1 MSHVLRAKD
10 QRTPTLSVVANAGNA
25 GGVRTTETPAAN
37 MIEFRGIS
45 KSYGGSV
52 ALHGTDLAVRK
63 GEFLSL
69 LGPSGSGKSTILNI
83 IAGAIAPTTGAV
95 VLDGSD
101 VSTVPP
107 RDRGLG
113 MVFQNYALLPHL
125 NVFDNVAFP
134 LRIRGLSNAEIKQ
147 RVRNALERV
156 GLIGYEQRKPR
167 EMSGGQ
173 QQRVGIARCIVYS
186 PSVILMDEPLGAL
199 DKKLRD
205 QLQGEIKR
213 LHRELG
219 TTLVYVTHD
228 QEEAL
233 NLSDRVCLMNGGRIA
248 QLGTPDELYFEPVN
262 EFVADFVGES
272 NLIDGV
278 IQADGTV
285 RFDES
290 RIMQVKSTQG
300 HAVGSKVKVLVRPER
315 VTVVGDGSSNAGA
328 SSGSCNGA
336 NDNECSGTISQI
348 SFVGGMTRLEVKLS
362 SGRALL
368 VKTLSAPA
376 VERAPIGRSL
386 TVRWSARDAVV
397 LRK

>member
-1 MSHVLRAKD
+1 MSHVLLEKNGRPSA
-10 QRTPTLSVVANAGNA
+10 RTNSSVNGNLDTMSTSINAGD
-25 GGVRTTETPAAN
+25 N
-37 MIEFRGIS
+37 MIVFNGIS
-45 KSYGGSV
+45 KSYGNSV
-52 ALHGTDLAVRK
+52 ALHTTDFTVRK

-83 IAGAIAPTTGAV
+83 IAGAVAPSTGSIL
-95 VLDGSD
+95 LDGKD

-107 RDRGLG
+107 RERGLG

-134 LRIRGLSNAEIKQ
+134 LRIRGVAKSEIQQ

-156 GLIGYEQRKPR
+156 GLTGYENRKPR

-213 LHRELG
+213 LHRDLG

-248 QLGTPDELYFEPVN
+248 QLGTPDELYFEPVS

-272 NLIDGV
+272 NLLEGV
-278 IQADGTV
+278 VVSDDTV
-285 RFDES
+285 AINAKWSIKVR
-290 RIMQVKSTQG
+290 STEG
-300 HAVGSKVKVLVRPER
+300 HAIGSKVKVLVRPEKIS
-315 VTVVGDGSSNAGA
+315 VLDDNENAVPGA
-328 SSGSCNGA
+328 GGA
-336 NDNECSGTISQI
+336 NECTGVISQI
-348 SFVGGMTRLEVKLS
+348 SFVGGMTRFELTTTD
-362 SGRALL
+362 GPTLL
-368 VKTLSAPA
+368 VKTISARA
-376 VERAPIGRSL
+376 AERSPLGRPL
-386 TVRWSARDAVV
+386 TVRWSARDSAV
-397 LRK
+397 LKK

>member
-1 MSHVLRAKD
+1 MSHVLLEKNGQPSA
-10 QRTPTLSVVANAGNA
+10 QTGPSANGNLNTMSTSTAAGD
-25 GGVRTTETPAAN
+25 N
-37 MIEFRGIS
+37 MIVFQGIS
-45 KSYGGSV
+45 KRYGNSV
-52 ALHGTDLAVRK
+52 ALHSTDFSVRK

-83 IAGAIAPTTGAV
+83 IAGAVAPSTGSIL
-95 VLDGSD
+95 LDGKD

-107 RDRGLG
+107 RERGLG

-134 LRIRGLSNAEIKQ
+134 LRIRGVGKSEIQQ

-156 GLIGYEQRKPR
+156 GLTGYENRKPR

-213 LHRELG
+213 LHRDLG

-248 QLGTPDELYFEPVN
+248 QLGTPDELYFEPTN

-272 NLIDGV
+272 NLLEGV
-278 IQADGTV
+278 VQSNDTV
-285 RFDES
+285 LVNDNWALKVR
-290 RIMQVKSTQG
+290 STEG
-300 HAVGSKVKVLVRPER
+300 HATGSKVKVLVRPEKIS
-315 VTVVGDGSSNAGA
+315 VLEGEESSASGAGDMNACTGV
-328 SSGSCNGA
+328 
-336 NDNECSGTISQI
+336 ISQI
-348 SFVGGMTRLEVKLS
+348 SFVGGMTRFELATAAGS
-362 SGRALL
+362 TLL
-368 VKTLSAPA
+368 VKTISARA
-376 VERAPIGRSL
+376 AERSPMGRPL
-386 TVRWSARDAVV
+386 TVRWSARDSAV
-397 LRK
+397 LKK

>member
-1 MSHVLRAKD
+1 MSHVLIENDGRPSAHTNSMVNGNVD
-10 QRTPTLSVVANAGNA
+10 TISTSIDAGAN
-25 GGVRTTETPAAN
+25 V
-37 MIEFRGIS
+37 IVFRGIS
-45 KSYGGSV
+45 KSYGSSV
-52 ALHGTDLAVRK
+52 ALHTTDFAVRK

-83 IAGAIAPTTGAV
+83 IAGAVAPSTGSI
-95 VLDGSD
+95 LLEGKD

-107 RDRGLG
+107 RERGLG

-134 LRIRGLSNAEIKQ
+134 LRIRGVGKSEIQQ

-156 GLIGYEQRKPR
+156 GLTGYEDRKPR

-213 LHRELG
+213 LHRDLG

-248 QLGTPDELYFEPVN
+248 QLGTPDELYFEPTS

-272 NLIDGV
+272 NLFEAVVQSIDTVLIDGNW
-278 IQADGTV
+278 TLKV
-285 RFDES
+285 R
-290 RIMQVKSTQG
+290 STTG
-300 HAVGSKVKVLVRPER
+300 HAMGSRVKVLVRPEKIS
-315 VTVVGDGSSNAGA
+315 VVESEGSVIETGDAV
-328 SSGSCNGA
+328 
-336 NDNECSGTISQI
+336 NECTGVISQI
-348 SFVGGMTRLEVKLS
+348 SFVGGMTRFELTTAA
-362 SGRALL
+362 GATLL
-368 VKTLSAPA
+368 VKTISARA
-376 VERAPIGRSL
+376 AERSPMGRPL
-386 TVRWSARDAVV
+386 TVRWSARDSAV
-397 LRK
+397 LKK

>member
-1 MSHVLRAKD
+1 MSHVLLEKNGRPSA
-10 QRTPTLSVVANAGNA
+10 RTNSSVNGNLDTMSTSINAGD
-25 GGVRTTETPAAN
+25 N
-37 MIEFRGIS
+37 MIVFNGIS
-45 KSYGGSV
+45 KSYGNSV
-52 ALHGTDLAVRK
+52 ALHTTDFTVRK

-83 IAGAIAPTTGAV
+83 IAGAVAPSTGSIL
-95 VLDGSD
+95 LDGKD
-101 VSTVPP
+101 VSTVSP
-107 RDRGLG
+107 RERGLG

-134 LRIRGLSNAEIKQ
+134 LRIRGVAKSEIQQ

-156 GLIGYEQRKPR
+156 GLTGYENRKPR

-213 LHRELG
+213 LHRDLG

-248 QLGTPDELYFEPVN
+248 QLGTPDELYFEPVS

-272 NLIDGV
+272 NLLEGIVVSD
-278 IQADGTV
+278 DTV
-285 RFDES
+285 AINAKWSIKVR
-290 RIMQVKSTQG
+290 STEG
-300 HAVGSKVKVLVRPER
+300 HAIGSKVKVLVRPEKIS
-315 VTVVGDGSSNAGA
+315 VVEDNESAVPGTG
-328 SSGSCNGA
+328 GA
-336 NDNECSGTISQI
+336 NECTGVISQI
-348 SFVGGMTRLEVKLS
+348 SFVGGMTRFELTTTD
-362 SGRALL
+362 GPTLL
-368 VKTLSAPA
+368 VKTISARA
-376 VERAPIGRSL
+376 TERSPLGRPL
-386 TVRWSARDAVV
+386 TVRWSARDSAV
-397 LRK
+397 LKK

>member
-1 MSHVLRAKD
+1 MSHVLLDNDGRPRAATVQAAKEASGSVAAT
-10 QRTPTLSVVANAGNA
+10 QRN
-25 GGVRTTETPAAN
+25 TED
-37 MIEFRGIS
+37 MIVFRGVS
-45 KSYGGSV
+45 KHYGSAI
-52 ALHGTDLAVRK
+52 ALHGTDFSIRK

-83 IAGAIAPTTGAV
+83 IAGAVAPTEGTI
-95 VLDGSD
+95 VLDGKD

-107 RDRGLG
+107 RERGLG

-134 LRIRGLSNAEIKQ
+134 LRIRGVAKSEIQQ

-156 GLIGYEQRKPR
+156 GLTGYENRKPR

-213 LHRELG
+213 LHRDLG

-272 NLIDGV
+272 NLIEGVVQDDGV
-278 IQADGTV
+278 V
-285 RFDES
+285 RVS
-290 RIMQVKSTQG
+290 ANRVLKVRSTEG
-300 HAVGSKVKVLVRPER
+300 HAIGSKVKVLVRPEKIDIVEQMR
-315 VTVVGDGSSNAGA
+315 AED
-328 SSGSCNGA
+328 
-336 NDNECSGTISQI
+336 DNTCTGTIAQV
-348 SFVGGMTRLEVKLS
+348 SFVGGMTRFELKLADGS
-362 SGRALL
+362 TLL
-368 VKTLSAPA
+368 VKGISARA
-376 VERAPIGRSL
+376 AERANVGQQL
-386 TVRWSARDAVV
+386 AVRWTARDAVV

>member
-1 MSHVLRAKD
+1 MSHVLLGNDGRPSAH
-10 QRTPTLSVVANAGNA
+10 TNSTANGNMNSMATTTDAG
-25 GGVRTTETPAAN
+25 AN
-37 MIEFRGIS
+37 MIVFRGIS
-45 KSYGGSV
+45 KSYGSSV
-52 ALHGTDLAVRK
+52 ALHSTDLAVRK

-83 IAGAIAPTTGAV
+83 IAGAVAPSTGNI
-95 VLDGSD
+95 LLEGKD

-107 RDRGLG
+107 RERGLG

-125 NVFDNVAFP
+125 NVFENVAFP
-134 LRIRGLSNAEIKQ
+134 LRIRGVGKSEIQQ

-156 GLIGYEQRKPR
+156 GLTGYENRKPR

-213 LHRELG
+213 LHRDLG

-248 QLGTPDELYFEPVN
+248 QLGTPDELYFEPTS

-272 NLIDGV
+272 NLLEGVVQSID
-278 IQADGTV
+278 TV
-285 RFDES
+285 LIGGNWTLKVR
-290 RIMQVKSTQG
+290 STEG
-300 HAVGSKVKVLVRPER
+300 HATGSRVKVLVRPEKIS
-315 VTVVGDGSSNAGA
+315 VVESDVPAIEAGDSV
-328 SSGSCNGA
+328 
-336 NDNECSGTISQI
+336 NECTGVISQI
-348 SFVGGMTRLEVKLS
+348 SFVGGMTRFELATS
-362 SGRALL
+362 TGATLL
-368 VKTLSAPA
+368 VKTISARA
-376 VERAPIGRSL
+376 AERAPMGRPL
-386 TVRWSARDAVV
+386 TVRWSARDSAV
-397 LRK
+397 LKK

>member
-1 MSHVLRAKD
+1 MAHVLLENEGLPSAGVEPRSDISTRAASGATNVK
-10 QRTPTLSVVANAGNA
+10 G
-25 GGVRTTETPAAN
+25 N
-37 MIEFRGIS
+37 MIVFEGVG
-45 KSYGGSV
+45 KTYGSSV
-52 ALHGTDLAVRK
+52 ALQTTDLVVRE

-83 IAGAIAPTTGAV
+83 VAGAIAPTSGRILLNGT
-95 VLDGSD
+95 D

-107 RDRGLG
+107 RERGLG

-134 LRIRGLSNAEIKQ
+134 LRIRGLGKDEIAQ

-156 GLIGYEQRKPR
+156 GLVGYEQRKPR

-213 LHRELG
+213 LHKDLG

-233 NLSDRVCLMNGGRIA
+233 NLSDRVCLMNAGRIA
-248 QLGTPDELYFEPVN
+248 QIGTPDELYFEPVN

-272 NLIDGV
+272 NLIEGTV
-278 IQADGTV
+278 TANGTVATADGFALAV
-285 RFDES
+285 R
-290 RIMQVKSTQG
+290 STEG
-300 HAVGSKVKVLVRPER
+300 HATGSRVKVLVRPEKIA
-315 VTVVGDGSSNAGA
+315 VLEGDSATTAGQNV
-328 SSGSCNGA
+328 CT
-336 NDNECSGTISQI
+336 GTIAQT
-348 SFVGGMTRLEVKLS
+348 SFVGGMTRIELQRQ
-362 SGRALL
+362 GGAPLL
-368 VKTLSAPA
+368 VKTISSRATERLPA
-376 VERAPIGRSL
+376 GHPM
-386 TVRWSARDAVV
+386 TVAWSASDSVV
-397 LRK
+397 LKN

>member
-1 MSHVLRAKD
+1 MAHVLLENEGLPSAGAELRSAAGTRAASGATNMK
-10 QRTPTLSVVANAGNA
+10 G
-25 GGVRTTETPAAN
+25 N
-37 MIEFRGIS
+37 MIVFEGVG
-45 KSYGGSV
+45 KTYGNSI
-52 ALHGTDLAVRK
+52 ALHNTDLTVRE

-83 IAGAIAPTTGAV
+83 IAGAIAPTSGRI
-95 VLDGSD
+95 LLNGND

-107 RDRGLG
+107 RERGLG

-134 LRIRGLSNAEIKQ
+134 LRIRGLGKEEVAK

-156 GLIGYEQRKPR
+156 GLVGYEHRKPR

-213 LHRELG
+213 LHKDLG

-248 QLGTPDELYFEPVN
+248 QIGTPDELYFEPVN

-272 NLIDGV
+272 NLIE
-278 IQADGTV
+278 GTV
-285 RFDES
+285 TAKDTVTTPDGFVLKVR
-290 RIMQVKSTQG
+290 STEG
-300 HAVGSKVKVLVRPER
+300 HAEDSRVKVLVRPEKIAALD
-315 VTVVGDGSSNAGA
+315 GDAAAAAGQNACTGKIA
-328 SSGSCNGA
+328 Q
-336 NDNECSGTISQI
+336 T
-348 SFVGGMTRLEVKLS
+348 SFVGGMTRIELIRE
-362 SGRALL
+362 GGAPLL
-368 VKTLSAPA
+368 VKTISSRAA
-376 VERAPIGRSL
+376 ERMPSGHRM
-386 TVRWSARDAVV
+386 TVSWSANDSVV
-397 LRK
+397 LKR

>member
-1 MSHVLRAKD
+1 MSHVLLEKNGRPSA
-10 QRTPTLSVVANAGNA
+10 RTNSSVNGNLDTMSTSINAGD
-25 GGVRTTETPAAN
+25 N
-37 MIEFRGIS
+37 MIVFNGIS
-45 KSYGGSV
+45 KSYGNSV
-52 ALHGTDLAVRK
+52 ALHTTDFTVRK

-83 IAGAIAPTTGAV
+83 IAGAVAPSTGSIL
-95 VLDGSD
+95 LDGKD

-107 RDRGLG
+107 RERGLG

-134 LRIRGLSNAEIKQ
+134 LRIRGVAKSEIQQ

-156 GLIGYEQRKPR
+156 GLTGYENRKPR

-213 LHRELG
+213 LHRDLG

-248 QLGTPDELYFEPVN
+248 QLGTPDELYFEPVS

-272 NLIDGV
+272 NLLEGV
-278 IQADGTV
+278 VVSDDTV
-285 RFDES
+285 AINAKWSIKVR
-290 RIMQVKSTQG
+290 STEG
-300 HAVGSKVKVLVRPER
+300 HSIGSKVKVLVRPEKISVLDDNETD
-315 VTVVGDGSSNAGA
+315 VTGAG
-328 SSGSCNGA
+328 GA
-336 NDNECSGTISQI
+336 NECTGVISQI
-348 SFVGGMTRLEVKLS
+348 SFVGGMTRFELTTTD
-362 SGRALL
+362 GPTLL
-368 VKTLSAPA
+368 VKTISARA
-376 VERAPIGRSL
+376 AERSPLGRPL
-386 TVRWSARDAVV
+386 TVRWSARDSAV
-397 LRK
+397 LKK

>member
-1 MSHVLRAKD
+1 MSHVLAE
-10 QRTPTLSVVANAGNA
+10 QSGNPVGNQFGHGA
-25 GGVRTTETPAAN
+25 HSMTASTSTKED
-37 MIEFRGIS
+37 MIVFRGIS
-45 KSYGGSV
+45 KSYGESV
-52 ALHGTDLAVRK
+52 ALHGTDLSVRR

-83 IAGAIAPTTGAV
+83 IAGAVAPTSGSIL
-95 VLDGSD
+95 LDGKD

-107 RDRGLG
+107 RERGLG

-134 LRIRGLSNAEIKQ
+134 LRIRGVAKSEIQQ

-156 GLIGYEQRKPR
+156 GLKGYEHRKPR

-213 LHRELG
+213 LHRDLG

-248 QLGTPDELYFEPVN
+248 QLGTPDELYFEPVS

-272 NLIDGV
+272 NLLEGV
-278 IQADGTV
+278 VESANSV
-285 RFDES
+285 RLNDASILKVRNTE
-290 RIMQVKSTQG
+290 G
-300 HAVGSKVKVLVRPER
+300 HANGSRVKVLVRPEKIE
-315 VTVVGDGSSNAGA
+315 VVDDADTASEDTNVFKGA
-328 SSGSCNGA
+328 IVQ
-336 NDNECSGTISQI
+336 T
-348 SFVGGMTRLEVKLS
+348 SFIGGMTRFELKLS
-362 SGRALL
+362 TGGTLL
-368 VKTLSAPA
+368 VKTISARA
-376 VERAPIGRSL
+376 AERAPLGQTL
-386 TVRWSARDAVV
+386 TVRWAARDSVV
-397 LRK
+397 LKK

>member
-1 MSHVLRAKD
+1 MSHVLLEKEGRPSGLEPRNQAGARAASATTHMKGNMIVFEGVGK
-10 QRTPTLSVVANAGNA
+10 TYGNA
-25 GGVRTTETPAAN
+25 
-37 MIEFRGIS
+37 
-45 KSYGGSV
+45 V
-52 ALHGTDLAVRK
+52 ALHTTDFVVRE

-83 IAGAIAPTTGAV
+83 IAGAIAPTSGCI
-95 VLDGSD
+95 LLNGRD

-107 RDRGLG
+107 RERGLG

-134 LRIRGLSNAEIKQ
+134 LRIRGLGRDEIAQ

-156 GLIGYEQRKPR
+156 GLVGYEQRKPR

-199 DKKLRD
+199 DKKLRE
-205 QLQGEIKR
+205 QLQGEIKK
-213 LHRELG
+213 LHKDLG

-248 QLGTPDELYFEPVN
+248 QIGTPDELYFEPVN

-272 NLIDGV
+272 NLIEATVVADNTV
-278 IQADGTV
+278 TAADGLMLAV
-285 RFDES
+285 R
-290 RIMQVKSTQG
+290 STEG
-300 HAVGSKVKVLVRPER
+300 HAMGSRVKVLVRPEKI
-315 VTVVGDGSSNAGA
+315 VVLDGDAAPAQLHNTCTGTVAQ
-328 SSGSCNGA
+328 
-336 NDNECSGTISQI
+336 T
-348 SFVGGMTRLEVKLS
+348 SFVGGMTRIELQRR
-362 SGRALL
+362 SGVPLL
-368 VKTLSAPA
+368 VKTISSRAAERHPA
-376 VERAPIGRSL
+376 GHRMTMA
-386 TVRWSARDAVV
+386 WSANDSVV
-397 LRK
+397 LKN

>member
-1 MSHVLRAKD
+1 MAHVLFNDVGHPMAWD
-10 QRTPTLSVVANAGNA
+10 
-25 GGVRTTETPAAN
+25 GGGTNEGLRN
-37 MIEFRGIS
+37 MTAEKSAQEDMIVFEGIS
-45 KSYGGSV
+45 KAYGDSI
-52 ALHGTDLAVRK
+52 ALQSTDLTVRR

-83 IAGAIAPTTGAV
+83 IAGAVAPSTGRIL
-95 VLDGSD
+95 LDGKD

-125 NVFDNVAFP
+125 SVFDNVAFP
-134 LRIRGLSNAEIKQ
+134 LRIRGASQSEIRQK
-147 RVRNALERV
+147 VGNALERV
-156 GLIGYEQRKPR
+156 GLSGYEARKPR

-213 LHRELG
+213 LHKDLG

-233 NLSDRVCLMNGGRIA
+233 NLSDRVCLMNAGKIA
-248 QLGTPDELYFEPVN
+248 QLGTPDELYFEPTS

-272 NLIDGV
+272 NLLNGEVVGADLVRIHDGWT
-278 IQADGTV
+278 IGV
-285 RFDES
+285 R
-290 RIMQVKSTQG
+290 STHG
-300 HAVGSKVKVLVRPER
+300 HSVGSKVKVLVRPEKIS
-315 VTVVGDGSSNAGA
+315 VADVAGPVEATPPNGENA
-328 SSGSCNGA
+328 
-336 NDNECSGTISQI
+336 CSGVITQV
-348 SFVGGMTRLEVKLS
+348 SFVGGMTRFELALPIGGV
-362 SGRALL
+362 LL
-368 VKTLSAPA
+368 VKAISHRAIERSPLGHSLA
-376 VERAPIGRSL
+376 VS
-386 TVRWSARDAVV
+386 WSSRDSVV
-397 LRK
+397 LK

>member
-1 MSHVLRAKD
+1 MSHVLVEKSG
-10 QRTPTLSVVANAGNA
+10 TPVGKGAQSMTGS
-25 GGVRTTETPAAN
+25 TSMKED
-37 MIEFRGIS
+37 MIVFRDIS
-45 KSYGGSV
+45 KSYGPSV
-52 ALHGTDLAVRK
+52 ALHGTNLTVRR

-83 IAGAIAPTTGAV
+83 IAGAVAPSSGSI
-95 VLDGSD
+95 VLDGKD

-107 RDRGLG
+107 RERGLG

-134 LRIRGLSNAEIKQ
+134 LRIRGVAKSEIQQ

-156 GLIGYEQRKPR
+156 GLTGYEQRKPR

-213 LHRELG
+213 LHRDLG

-248 QLGTPDELYFEPVN
+248 QLGTPDELYFEPVS

-272 NLIDGV
+272 NLLEGV
-278 IQADGTV
+278 VEANNTV
-285 RFDES
+285 RLNDGSALKVRSNE
-290 RIMQVKSTQG
+290 G
-300 HAVGSKVKVLVRPER
+300 HANGSRVKVLVRPEKID
-315 VTVVGDGSSNAGA
+315 VVEDSELSSADTNVCKGA
-328 SSGSCNGA
+328 IA
-336 NDNECSGTISQI
+336 QT
-348 SFVGGMTRLEVKLS
+348 SFIGGMTRFELKLS
-362 SGRALL
+362 TGGTLL
-368 VKTLSAPA
+368 VKTISARA
-376 VERAPIGRSL
+376 AERAPLGQTL
-386 TVRWSARDAVV
+386 TVRWSAGDSVV

>member
-1 MSHVLRAKD
+1 
-10 QRTPTLSVVANAGNA
+10 
-25 GGVRTTETPAAN
+25 
-37 MIEFRGIS
+37 MIVFQGIS
-45 KSYGGSV
+45 KRYGNSV
-52 ALHGTDLAVRK
+52 ALHSTDFSVRK

-83 IAGAIAPTTGAV
+83 IAGAVAPSTGSIL
-95 VLDGSD
+95 LDGKD

-107 RDRGLG
+107 RERGLG

-134 LRIRGLSNAEIKQ
+134 LRIRGVGKSEIQQ

-156 GLIGYEQRKPR
+156 GLTGYENRKPR

-213 LHRELG
+213 LHRDLG

-248 QLGTPDELYFEPVN
+248 QLGTPDELYFEPTN

-272 NLIDGV
+272 NLLEGV
-278 IQADGTV
+278 VQSNDTV
-285 RFDES
+285 LVNDNWALKVR
-290 RIMQVKSTQG
+290 STEG
-300 HAVGSKVKVLVRPER
+300 HATGSKVKVLVRPEKIS
-315 VTVVGDGSSNAGA
+315 VLEGEESSASGAGDMNACTGV
-328 SSGSCNGA
+328 
-336 NDNECSGTISQI
+336 ISQI
-348 SFVGGMTRLEVKLS
+348 SFVGGMTRFELATAAGS
-362 SGRALL
+362 TLL
-368 VKTLSAPA
+368 VKTISARA
-376 VERAPIGRSL
+376 AERSPMGRPL
-386 TVRWSARDAVV
+386 TVRWSARDSAV
-397 LRK
+397 LKK

>member
-1 MSHVLRAKD
+1 MSHVLLENDGRPSAHTNSMVNGNMD
-10 QRTPTLSVVANAGNA
+10 TLSTSIDAG
-25 GGVRTTETPAAN
+25 AN
-37 MIEFRGIS
+37 MIVFRGIS
-45 KSYGGSV
+45 KSYGSSV
-52 ALHGTDLAVRK
+52 ALHTTDFAVRK

-83 IAGAIAPTTGAV
+83 IAGAVAPSTGSI
-95 VLDGSD
+95 LLEGKD

-107 RDRGLG
+107 RERGLG

-134 LRIRGLSNAEIKQ
+134 LRIRGVGKSEIQQ

-156 GLIGYEQRKPR
+156 GLTGYENRKPR

-213 LHRELG
+213 LHRDLG

-248 QLGTPDELYFEPVN
+248 QLGTPDELYFEPTS

-272 NLIDGV
+272 NLFEGVVQSID
-278 IQADGTV
+278 TV
-285 RFDES
+285 LIGGNWTLKVRSTAGHTMGS
-290 RIMQVKSTQG
+290 R
-300 HAVGSKVKVLVRPER
+300 VKVLVRPEKIS
-315 VTVVGDGSSNAGA
+315 VVESEGSVIETGDAV
-328 SSGSCNGA
+328 
-336 NDNECSGTISQI
+336 NECTGVISQI
-348 SFVGGMTRLEVKLS
+348 SFGGGMTRFELTT
-362 SGRALL
+362 GAGAALL
-368 VKTLSAPA
+368 VKTISARA
-376 VERAPIGRSL
+376 VERSPMGRPL
-386 TVRWSARDAVV
+386 TVRWSARDSAV
-397 LRK
+397 LKK

>member
-1 MSHVLRAKD
+1 MSHVLLEKNGRSSA
-10 QRTPTLSVVANAGNA
+10 QTNPSVSGNSNTTSTSIDAG
-25 GGVRTTETPAAN
+25 EN
-37 MIEFRGIS
+37 MIVFRGIS
-45 KSYGGSV
+45 KRYGSSV
-52 ALHGTDLAVRK
+52 ALHATDFTVRK

-83 IAGAIAPTTGAV
+83 IAGAVAPSTGSI
-95 VLDGSD
+95 VLDGKD

-107 RDRGLG
+107 RERGLG

-134 LRIRGLSNAEIKQ
+134 LRIRGMSKSEIQQ

-156 GLIGYEQRKPR
+156 GLTGYENRKPR

-173 QQRVGIARCIVYS
+173 QQRVGISRCIVYS

-213 LHRELG
+213 LHRDLG

-248 QLGTPDELYFEPVN
+248 QLGTPDELYFEPTN

-272 NLIDGV
+272 NLLEGV
-278 IQADGTV
+278 VQSGDTV
-285 RFDES
+285 LVDS
-290 RIMQVKSTQG
+290 NWAVKVRSTEG
-300 HAVGSKVKVLVRPER
+300 HAAGSKVKVLVRPEKIS
-315 VTVVGDGSSNAGA
+315 VLESEEFVASGADGV
-328 SSGSCNGA
+328 
-336 NDNECSGTISQI
+336 NECTGVISQI
-348 SFVGGMTRLEVKLS
+348 SFAGGMTRFELTIQTGSTLLIKTISARATERS
-362 SGRALL
+362 PMGR
-368 VKTLSAPA
+368 P
-376 VERAPIGRSL
+376 L
-386 TVRWSARDAVV
+386 TVRWSARDSAV
-397 LRK
+397 LKK

>member
-1 MSHVLRAKD
+1 MSTSTA
-10 QRTPTLSVVANAGNA
+10 AGD
-25 GGVRTTETPAAN
+25 N
-37 MIEFRGIS
+37 MIVFQGIS
-45 KSYGGSV
+45 KRYGNSV
-52 ALHGTDLAVRK
+52 ALHSTDFSVRK

-83 IAGAIAPTTGAV
+83 IAGAVAPSTGSIL
-95 VLDGSD
+95 LDGKD

-107 RDRGLG
+107 RERGLG

-134 LRIRGLSNAEIKQ
+134 LRIRGVGKSEIQQ

-156 GLIGYEQRKPR
+156 GLTGYENRKPR

-213 LHRELG
+213 LHRDLG

-248 QLGTPDELYFEPVN
+248 QLGTPDELYFEPTN

-272 NLIDGV
+272 NLLEGV
-278 IQADGTV
+278 VQSNDTV
-285 RFDES
+285 LVNDNWALKVR
-290 RIMQVKSTQG
+290 STEG
-300 HAVGSKVKVLVRPER
+300 HATGSKVKVLVRPEKIS
-315 VTVVGDGSSNAGA
+315 VLEGEESSASGAGDMNACTGV
-328 SSGSCNGA
+328 
-336 NDNECSGTISQI
+336 ISQI
-348 SFVGGMTRLEVKLS
+348 SFVGGMTRFELATAAGS
-362 SGRALL
+362 TLL
-368 VKTLSAPA
+368 VKTISARA
-376 VERAPIGRSL
+376 AERSPMGRPL
-386 TVRWSARDAVV
+386 TVRWSARDSAV
-397 LRK
+397 LKK

>member
-1 MSHVLRAKD
+1 MS
-10 QRTPTLSVVANAGNA
+10 RTHKK
-25 GGVRTTETPAAN
+25 ED
-37 MIEFRGIS
+37 MIVFRDIS
-45 KSYGGSV
+45 KSYGPSV
-52 ALHGTDLAVRK
+52 ALHSTELTVRK

-83 IAGAIAPTTGAV
+83 IAGAVAPSSGTIL
-95 VLDGSD
+95 LDGKD

-107 RDRGLG
+107 RERGLG

-134 LRIRGLSNAEIKQ
+134 LRIRGVSKQEIQQ

-156 GLIGYEQRKPR
+156 GLTGYEHRKPR

-213 LHRELG
+213 LHRDLG

-248 QLGTPDELYFEPVN
+248 QLGTPDELYFEPVS

-272 NLIDGV
+272 NLLEGIVEGANVVRLNDGSMLK
-278 IQADGTV
+278 V
-285 RFDES
+285 RSNEGHENGS
-290 RIMQVKSTQG
+290 R
-300 HAVGSKVKVLVRPER
+300 VKVLVRPEKIE
-315 VTVVGDGSSNAGA
+315 VVDGNEA
-328 SSGSCNGA
+328 SREEMNQ
-336 NDNECSGTISQI
+336 CSGAIAQT
-348 SFVGGMTRLEVKLS
+348 SFIGGMTRFELKLS
-362 SGRALL
+362 TGGTLL
-368 VKTLSAPA
+368 VKGISARA
-376 VERAPIGRSL
+376 AERAPLGQML
-386 TVRWSARDAVV
+386 TVRWLARDSVV
-397 LRK
+397 LKK

>member
-10 QRTPTLSVVANAGNA
+10 QRPPALVVAAGIEEA
-25 GGVRTTETPAAN
+25 EGVRTTDAPAGN

-45 KSYGGSV
+45 KTYGASV

-95 VLDGSD
+95 VLDGTD

-134 LRIRGLSNAEIKQ
+134 LRIRGLSKADIEQ

-156 GLIGYEQRKPR
+156 GLVGYEHRKPR

-248 QLGTPDELYFEPVN
+248 QLGTPDELYFEPVS

-272 NLIDGV
+272 NLIDAV
-278 IQADGTV
+278 IQANGTV
-285 RFDES
+285 QFDDT
-290 RIMQVKSTQG
+290 RVMNVKNTEG
-300 HAVGSKVKVLVRPER
+300 HAVGTRVKVLVRPER
-315 VTVVGDGSSNAGA
+315 IAVVDSSFGSPTA
-328 SSGSCNGA
+328 SDA
-336 NDNECSGTISQI
+336 NECTGTISQI
-348 SFVGGMTRLEVKLS
+348 SFVGGMTRLELKLT
-362 SGRALL
+362 SGRSLL

-376 VERAPIGRSL
+376 VERAPLGQSL
-386 TVRWSARDAVV
+386 TVRWSARDTVV
-397 LRK
+397 LKK

>member
-1 MSHVLRAKD
+1 MSHVLLENDGRSSGLNSHNQAGSRPASATTHMKGNMIAFEGVGK
-10 QRTPTLSVVANAGNA
+10 TYGNA
-25 GGVRTTETPAAN
+25 
-37 MIEFRGIS
+37 
-45 KSYGGSV
+45 V
-52 ALHGTDLAVRK
+52 ALHTTDFAVRE

-83 IAGAIAPTTGAV
+83 IAGAIAPTSGRILLNGT
-95 VLDGSD
+95 D

-107 RDRGLG
+107 RERGLG

-134 LRIRGLSNAEIKQ
+134 LRIRGLGKNEIAQ

-156 GLIGYEQRKPR
+156 GLTGYEQRKPR

-199 DKKLRD
+199 DKKLRE
-205 QLQGEIKR
+205 QLQGEIKK
-213 LHRELG
+213 LHKDLG

-248 QLGTPDELYFEPVN
+248 QIGTPDELYFEPVN

-272 NLIDGV
+272 NLIEGTVTAQNV
-278 IQADGTV
+278 ITLADGLMLAV
-285 RFDES
+285 R
-290 RIMQVKSTQG
+290 STEG
-300 HAVGSKVKVLVRPER
+300 HAMGSRVKVLVRPEKI
-315 VTVVGDGSSNAGA
+315 VTVDGAAPAHLENT
-328 SSGSCNGA
+328 CT
-336 NDNECSGTISQI
+336 GTVVQT
-348 SFVGGMTRLEVKLS
+348 SFIGGMTRVELQRK
-362 SGRALL
+362 SGAPLL
-368 VKTLSAPA
+368 VKTISARSA
-376 VERAPIGRSL
+376 ERQGAGQPM
-386 TVRWSARDAVV
+386 TVAWSASDSVV
-397 LRK
+397 LKN

>member
-1 MSHVLRAKD
+1 MSHVLDSKGRPTAGSFDKSTRGDAQSTAAVKGAKNEMI
-10 QRTPTLSVVANAGNA
+10 VFN
-25 GGVRTTETPAAN
+25 GV
-37 MIEFRGIS
+37 S

-52 ALHGTDLAVRK
+52 ALHSTDFTVRK

-83 IAGAIAPTTGAV
+83 IAGAVAPTDGTIM
-95 VLDGSD
+95 LDGRD
-101 VSTVPP
+101 VSSVPP

-134 LRIRGLSNAEIKQ
+134 LRIRGVAKAEIAQ
-147 RVRNALERV
+147 RVRSALERV
-156 GLIGYEQRKPR
+156 GLTGYEARKPR

-213 LHRELG
+213 LHRDLG

-248 QLGTPDELYFEPVN
+248 QVGTPDELYFEPVS

-272 NLIDGV
+272 NLIEGV
-278 IQADGTV
+278 VQPGDAV
-285 RFDES
+285 RVGDS
-290 RIMQVKSTQG
+290 WTLKVRSTEG
-300 HAVGSKVKVLVRPER
+300 HAPGAKVKVLVRPEKIR
-315 VTVVGDGSSNAGA
+315 VIDDTAGEPLRA
-328 SSGSCNGA
+328 
-336 NDNECSGTISQI
+336 DENECSGTIGQF
-348 SFVGGMTRLEVKLS
+348 SFVGGMTRFDLKLED
-362 SGRALL
+362 GRNVL
-368 VKTLSAPA
+368 VKSISSRAT
-376 VERAPIGRSL
+376 ERAPVGKRL
-386 TVRWSARDAVV
+386 RVRWLASDSVV
-397 LRK
+397 LKK

>member
-1 MSHVLRAKD
+1 MSHVLLEKNGRSSA
-10 QRTPTLSVVANAGNA
+10 QTNPSVNGNSNTMPTSMDAAGN
-25 GGVRTTETPAAN
+25 
-37 MIEFRGIS
+37 MIVFRGIS
-45 KSYGGSV
+45 KSYGNSV
-52 ALHGTDLAVRK
+52 ALHTIDLTVRK

-83 IAGAIAPTTGAV
+83 IAGAVAPSTGSI
-95 VLDGSD
+95 VLDGKD

-107 RDRGLG
+107 RERGLG

-134 LRIRGLSNAEIKQ
+134 LRIRGVGKSEIQQ
-147 RVRNALERV
+147 RVRSALERV
-156 GLIGYEQRKPR
+156 GLTGYENRKPR

-213 LHRELG
+213 LHRDLG

-233 NLSDRVCLMNGGRIA
+233 NLSDRVCLMNGGSIV
-248 QLGTPDELYFEPVN
+248 QLGTPDELYFEPTS

-272 NLIDGV
+272 NLLEGV
-278 IQADGTV
+278 VQSNDTVLVNADWALKV
-285 RFDES
+285 RTTE
-290 RIMQVKSTQG
+290 G
-300 HAVGSKVKVLVRPER
+300 HALGSKVKVLVRPEKIS
-315 VTVVGDGSSNAGA
+315 VFEGEESVASDADGV
-328 SSGSCNGA
+328 
-336 NDNECSGTISQI
+336 NECTGVISQI
-348 SFVGGMTRLEVKLS
+348 SFVGGMTRFELTTS
-362 SGRALL
+362 TGSTLL
-368 VKTLSAPA
+368 VKTISARA
-376 VERAPIGRSL
+376 AERSPMGHPL
-386 TVRWSARDAVV
+386 TVRWSARDSAV
-397 LRK
+397 LKK

>member
-1 MSHVLRAKD
+1 MMSQLLFEKEAMQSAKMKVLSDGAPRASSGASQKK
-10 QRTPTLSVVANAGNA
+10 
-25 GGVRTTETPAAN
+25 N
-37 MIEFRGIS
+37 MIVFEGVQ
-45 KSYGGSV
+45 KSYGESV
-52 ALHGTDLAVRK
+52 ALHSTDLVVRE

-83 IAGAIAPTTGAV
+83 IAGAVAPTHGRIL
-95 VLDGSD
+95 LDGKD
-101 VSTVPP
+101 VSSVPP
-107 RDRGLG
+107 RERGLG

-134 LRIRGLSNAEIKQ
+134 LRIRGLDKNEISM

-156 GLIGYEQRKPR
+156 GLTGYEKRRPR

-213 LHRELG
+213 LHRDLG

-248 QLGTPDELYFEPVN
+248 QIGTPDELYFEP
-262 EFVADFVGES
+262 ESQFVADFVGES
-272 NLIDGV
+272 NLIDAIIESAEVVRLG
-278 IQADGTV
+278 DGTMLAV
-285 RFDES
+285 RGNH
-290 RIMQVKSTQG
+290 G
-300 HAVGSKVKVLVRPER
+300 HPTGAKVKVLIRPEKVSVVDEFSD
-315 VTVVGDGSSNAGA
+315 VTRGNDINRLCGSV
-328 SSGSCNGA
+328 
-336 NDNECSGTISQI
+336 SQV
-348 SFVGGMTRLEVKLS
+348 SFIGGMTRLELTLP
-362 SGRALL
+362 SGGTFL
-368 VKTLSAPA
+368 VKTLSSRSA
-376 VERAPIGRSL
+376 ERAPQGRQLS
-386 TVRWSARDAVV
+386 VQWSAHDSSVIKA
-397 LRK
+397 

>member
-1 MSHVLRAKD
+1 MSHVLLEKNGRPSA
-10 QRTPTLSVVANAGNA
+10 RTNSSVNGNLDTMSTSINAGD
-25 GGVRTTETPAAN
+25 N
-37 MIEFRGIS
+37 MIVFNGIS
-45 KSYGGSV
+45 KSYGNSV
-52 ALHGTDLAVRK
+52 ALHTTDFTVRK

-83 IAGAIAPTTGAV
+83 IAGAVAPSTGSIL
-95 VLDGSD
+95 LDGKD

-107 RDRGLG
+107 RERGLG

-134 LRIRGLSNAEIKQ
+134 LRIRGVAKSEIQQ

-156 GLIGYEQRKPR
+156 GLTGYENRKPR

-213 LHRELG
+213 LHRDLG

-248 QLGTPDELYFEPVN
+248 QLGTPDELYFEPVS

-272 NLIDGV
+272 NLLEGV
-278 IQADGTV
+278 VVSDDTV
-285 RFDES
+285 AINAKWSIKVR
-290 RIMQVKSTQG
+290 STEG
-300 HAVGSKVKVLVRPER
+300 HAIGSKVKVLVRPEKIS
-315 VTVVGDGSSNAGA
+315 VLDDNENAVPGA
-328 SSGSCNGA
+328 GGA
-336 NDNECSGTISQI
+336 NECTGAISQI
-348 SFVGGMTRLEVKLS
+348 SFVGGMTRFELTTID
-362 SGRALL
+362 GPTLL
-368 VKTLSAPA
+368 VKTISARA
-376 VERAPIGRSL
+376 AERSPLGRPL
-386 TVRWSARDAVV
+386 TVRWSARDSAV
-397 LRK
+397 LKK

>member
-1 MSHVLRAKD
+1 MIAF
-10 QRTPTLSVVANAGNA
+10 Q
-25 GGVRTTETPAAN
+25 GV
-37 MIEFRGIS
+37 S

-52 ALHGTDLAVRK
+52 ALHPTELAVKK

-83 IAGAIAPTTGAV
+83 IAGAVAPSTGNIA
-95 VLDGSD
+95 LDGRD

-107 RDRGLG
+107 RARGLG

-134 LRIRGLSNAEIKQ
+134 LRIRGISKSEIAQ
-147 RVRNALERV
+147 RVKNALERV
-156 GLIGYEQRKPR
+156 GLVGYENRKPR

-213 LHRELG
+213 LHRDLG

-248 QLGTPDELYFEPVN
+248 QLGTPDELYFEPVS

-272 NLIDGV
+272 NLLEGV
-278 IQADGTV
+278 VQGDNAVRLTDGTTLQV
-285 RFDES
+285 R
-290 RIMQVKSTQG
+290 STEG
-300 HAVGSKVKVLVRPER
+300 HATGSAVKVLVRPEKIS
-315 VTVVGDGSSNAGA
+315 VLGDSDTEGA
-328 SSGSCNGA
+328 SAA
-336 NDNECSGTISQI
+336 NSNLYRGTIGQT
-348 SFVGGMTRLEVKLS
+348 SFIGGMTRFELKLS
-362 SGRALL
+362 TGAALL
-368 VKTLSAPA
+368 VKTISSRAA
-376 VERAPIGRSL
+376 ERAAPGDVLS
-386 TVRWSARDAVV
+386 VRWSARDSVV
-397 LRK
+397 LKK

>member
-1 MSHVLRAKD
+1 MSDPK
-10 QRTPTLSVVANAGNA
+10 PTDAMIVFD
-25 GGVRTTETPAAN
+25 GV
-37 MIEFRGIS
+37 S
-45 KSYGGSV
+45 KRYGGAT
-52 ALHGTDLAVRK
+52 ALHPTDLTVRR

-83 IAGAIAPTTGAV
+83 IAGSIAPSSGRIL
-95 VLDGSD
+95 LDGAD

-107 RDRGLG
+107 RERKLG

-125 NVFDNVAFP
+125 NVYDNVAFP
-134 LRIRGLSNAEIKQ
+134 LRIRGVGNAEIREK
-147 RVRNALERV
+147 VGNALERV
-156 GLIGYEQRKPR
+156 GLTGYEKRKPR

-213 LHRELG
+213 LHRDLG

-248 QLGTPDELYFEPVN
+248 QLGTPDELYFEPCN

-272 NLIDGV
+272 NLFS
-278 IQADGTV
+278 ATV
-285 RFDES
+285 RDPQSVEVPGLGVL
-290 RIMQVKSTQG
+290 QVRNTSG
-300 HAVGSKVKVLVRPER
+300 FRAGDPVKVLVRPEKVDVAGLPSEHAAR
-315 VTVVGDGSSNAGA
+315 LNQCQGTVA
-328 SSGSCNGA
+328 
-336 NDNECSGTISQI
+336 QI
-348 SFVGGMTRLEVKLS
+348 SFVGGMTRFEVRLPQ
-362 SGRALL
+362 GQTVL
-368 VKTLSAPA
+368 VKGISD
-376 VERAPIGRSL
+376 RAADRVGVGSPMAL
-386 TVRWSARDAVV
+386 QWAAANTVLIRAN
-397 LRK
+397 

>member
-1 MSHVLRAKD
+1 MTSS
-10 QRTPTLSVVANAGNA
+10 PTNNDAMIVFD
-25 GGVRTTETPAAN
+25 GV
-37 MIEFRGIS
+37 S
-45 KSYGGSV
+45 KSYGAAV
-52 ALHGTDLAVRK
+52 ALHETALSVRR

-83 IAGAIAPTTGAV
+83 IAGAIAPSSGRIL
-95 VLDGSD
+95 LDGAN

-107 RDRGLG
+107 RERQLG

-134 LRIRGLSNAEIKQ
+134 LRIRGASNAEIKQ
-147 RVRNALERV
+147 KVGNALERV
-156 GLIGYEQRKPR
+156 GLVGYEKRKPR

-205 QLQGEIKR
+205 QLQGEIKK
-213 LHRELG
+213 LHRDLG

-248 QLGTPDELYFEPVN
+248 QVGTPDELYFEPID

-272 NLIDGV
+272 NLYAGV
-278 IQADGTV
+278 V
-285 RFDES
+285 RDDRQVEINGGWMLKVRSTEAF
-290 RIMQVKSTQG
+290 RIG
-300 HAVGSKVKVLVRPER
+300 ENVKVLVRPEKVEIAPPGDESAGLPNR
-315 VTVVGDGSSNAGA
+315 CVGTV
-328 SSGSCNGA
+328 
-336 NDNECSGTISQI
+336 SQI
-348 SFVGGMTRLEVKLS
+348 SFVGGMTRFAVELPGGGTV
-362 SGRALL
+362 L
-368 VKTLSAPA
+368 VKGISD
-376 VERAPIGRSL
+376 RAADRIEIGVPMAL
-386 TVRWSARDAVV
+386 RWASENTIVIKANRA
-397 LRK
+397 